1 MFTHNDAI
9 VAIAT
14 PPGHGG
20 VGIVRLSGVNALTI
34 AQKICPTLSFK
45 PRYSHFAKCLDETQ
59 QTVDEG
65 VIIYFK
71 APNSYTGEDI
81 IEFQMHGSPWVLA
94 ELLRLCQL
102 YGARMAR
109 PGEYTERA
117 FLNNKIDLVQAEAVA
132 DLIHAQSAMAAKMAA
147 RTLQGKFSEYV
158 HDIDEE
164 LTALRMYVESTID
177 FSDEALE
184 WLEQYQWQERL
195 DSILLKVKK
204 LKSQAHQG
212 QLLQDG
218 LCIVLAGRP
227 NAGKSTLMN
236 AFAQKNVAIVTD
248 IAGTTR
254 DVMKERILID
264 DIPVTLIDTAGLRQS
279 EDVIEQEG
287 IRRAW
292 EIMEHADLV
301 LFLHDA
307 TETNWQKDVLPEE
320 LKSKLPKD
328 IPVLHVLNKLD
339 ALTSNKL
346 ETKLDFALIS
356 AKSGEGIS
364 ELKHAIQSIL
374 GIQREESDFIAR
386 KRHVLIFLE
395 VEKSILNAIEQFQI
409 HQAPE
414 LLAEDLRVT
423 HELLGEITGEFS
435 ADDLLGEIFSNFCI
449 GK

>member
-1 MFTHNDAI
+1 MFTHIDSI

-20 VGIVRLSGVNALTI
+20 VGIVRLSGSAALEI
-34 AQKICPTLSFK
+34 AKKMCPEVSFK
-45 PRYSHFAKCLDETQ
+45 PRYSHFAKCLDETLQ
-59 QTVDEG
+59 MIDEG
-65 VIIYFK
+65 VVIYFK
-71 APNSYTGEDI
+71 APYSYTGEDI
-81 IEFQMHGSPWVLA
+81 IEFQMHGSPWVLG
-94 ELLRLCQL
+94 EILRLCQV

-109 PGEYTERA
+109 PGEFTERA

-132 DLIHAQSAMAAKMAA
+132 DLINAQSVTAAKMAA

-158 HDIDEE
+158 HAIDEE

-184 WLEQYQWQERL
+184 WLEQYKWQERL
-195 DSILLKVKK
+195 DNILKKVIK
-204 LKSQAHQG
+204 LKFQAHQG

-227 NAGKSTLMN
+227 NVGKSTLMN
-236 AFAQKNVAIVTD
+236 VFAKKDIAIVTD

-254 DVMKERILID
+254 DVMKEKVLLD
-264 DIPVTLIDTAGLRQS
+264 DIPITLIDTAGLRVS
-279 EDVIEQEG
+279 DDIIEQEG

-292 EIMEHADLV
+292 DTMKHADLV
-301 LFLHDA
+301 LFIHDA
-307 TETNWQKDVLPEE
+307 AELNWRHDDLPLE
-320 LKSKLPKD
+320 LKEKLPQD
-328 IPVLHVLNKLD
+328 IPVLHVLNKID
-339 ALTSNKL
+339 VMNQKKL
-346 ETKLDFALIS
+346 QQDNVIYIS
-356 AKSGEGIS
+356 AKQGIGLS
-364 ELKHAIQSIL
+364 ELIKSIKSIV

-386 KRHVLIFLE
+386 KRHVLIFSE
-395 VEKSILNAIEQFQI
+395 VEKNILHAIEQFKI